1 MPDLNE
7 VRLIGR
13 LTRDPELRATPAGAS
28 VCSFGLATNRK
39 YKGND
44 GALRDDTTFVEIS
57 CWGKVAEN
65 VSKYMKKG
73 RLIFVAGR
81 LKYESWD
88 DKQTGQ
94 KRNKLSVVAESV
106 QFLDHGSATPENT
119 ATASAPQ
126 PAAAKTPPDV
136 WNEPDLGELPF

>member
-39 YKGND
+39 YKAND
-44 GALRDDTTFVEIS
+44 GTLKEDLTFVEVS

-73 RLIFVAGR
+73 RLIYIGGR
-81 LKYESWD
+81 LKFESWD

-106 QFLDHGSATPENT
+106 QFLDYGDKQSAT
-119 ATASAPQ
+119 AGQQA
-126 PAAAKTPPDV
+126 PAAQAETQQPPNPWSDASMG
-136 WNEPDLGELPF
+136 EPPF

>member
-28 VCSFGLATNRK
+28 VCSFGLATHRK

-44 GALRDDTTFVEIS
+44 GALRDETTFVEII

-73 RLIFVAGR
+73 RLIFIAGR
-81 LKYESWD
+81 LKFESWD

-94 KRNKLSVVAESV
+94 KRNKLSVVADSV
-106 QFLDHGSATPENT
+106 QFLDHGSATPEQP
-119 ATASAPQ
+119 APASASQ
-126 PAAAKTPPDV
+126 PAAAKPPDV
-136 WNEPDLGELPF
+136 WNDPNLGEPPF

>member
-1 MPDLNE
+1 MADLNE

-44 GALRDDTTFVEIS
+44 GTLKDETTFVEIS

-73 RLIFVAGR
+73 RLIFAAGR
-81 LKYESWD
+81 LKFESWD

-94 KRNKLSVVAESV
+94 KRNKTSVVAESV
-106 QFLDHGSATPENT
+106 QFLDFGEKQGETQQA
-119 ATASAPQ
+119 Q
-126 PAAAKTPPDV
+126 PAAAAAKPPDV
-136 WNEPDLGELPF
+136 WNDPNLGEPPF

>member
-1 MPDLNE
+1 MADLNE

-13 LTRDPELRATPAGAS
+13 LTRDPELRTTPGGAS
-28 VCSFGLATNRK
+28 ICTFGLATNRK
-39 YKGND
+39 YKAND
-44 GALRDDTTFVEIS
+44 GKITDETTFVDIT

-73 RLIFVAGR
+73 RLIYVGGR
-81 LKYESWD
+81 LKFESWD

-106 QFLDHGSATPENT
+106 QFLDFGDKQSAT
-119 ATASAPQ
+119 AGQ
-126 PAAAKTPPDV
+126 PAASSETPPPPNAWSGD
-136 WNEPDLGELPF
+136 PYLGEPPF